1 MPGGKWLT
9 PDCTAGAAVVKRQG
23 SGPGKL
29 QSELQRQTIEVNA
42 NLDGHEKIAGV
53 IISAQDWNSEN
64 GLVTHTLKIKRAAL
78 EQRYAAL
85 AEKAF
90 SIGASVK
97 QPLVLLEDAGVNSHS

>member
-1 MPGGKWLT
+1 MDTETL
-9 PDCTAGAAVVKRQG
+9 QG
-23 SGPGKL
+23 
-29 QSELQRQTIEVNA
+29 ELQRQIIEVNA

-64 GLVTHTLKIKRAAL
+64 GLVTHTMKIKRAAL
-78 EQRYAAL
+78 EKRYGAL

-97 QPLVLLEDAGVNSHS
+97 QPLILLEAADINS